1 MPLNPPPS
9 GNGPAKSFPP
19 PTAAPKPK
27 SGGLRPLILPRRG
40 VVSPLQRAQAAS
52 QASALAR
59 KSIDAIFS
67 QSRAPWGGEATL
79 SVAQIEELQKTVRTL
94 EGKLAERELALAEA
108 DTKLNDRE
116 RALAEAEALLQA
128 RAQVVNAAQKTNESG
143 VAISKEQE
151 EAFNKLK
158 EELDRQEESLKGQR
172 HALKEREEFL
182 EQSETALF
190 EKMQTQQEKESEL
203 EQKEE
208 DIKRLA
214 RQAGLLKEEPKGPME
229 RA

>member
-1 MPLNPPPS
+1 MPPTPPS
-9 GNGPAKSFPP
+9 PGNVPSKAFPP
-19 PTAAPKPK
+19 PNPAAKPK
-27 SGGLRPLILPRRG
+27 SGGLRPLVLPRRG
-40 VVSPLQRAQAAS
+40 MVSPLQRAQAAS

-67 QSRAPWGGEATL
+67 QSRAPWGGEAHL
-79 SVAQIEELQKTVRTL
+79 SVAQVEELQKTVRTL

-108 DTKLNDRE
+108 ESKLSDRE
-116 RALAEAEALLQA
+116 RALAESEALLQA
-128 RAQVVNAAQKTNESG
+128 RTQVVNAAQKTSEAG
-143 VAISKEQE
+143 AGLSKEQE
-151 EAFNKLK
+151 DAFNKFK
-158 EELDRQEESLKGQR
+158 SELDRQEESLKAQR
-172 HALKEREEFL
+172 QALKEREEFL

-190 EKMQTQQEKESEL
+190 EKMQSQQEKESEL

-229 RA
+229 KA